1 MKIHVT
7 GAAGLLGSHLVKAW
21 MAEGAEVTAS
31 DNFTSGYRD
40 NVPIDVKLHVVDCCD
55 LAAMVKATRGAEV
68 IYHCAASPH
77 EGLSV
82 FSPVGVTN
90 SVFASTVTTMTA
102 GIVNGV
108 RRFVNFSSMARYGS
122 IAVPYH
128 EMQVTEPEDPYGV
141 AKVAA
146 EKEVELLARI
156 HGMEFVTAVPHN
168 VVGVGQRYD
177 DPYRNVVAIMINRCL
192 QGKPPI
198 IYGSGE
204 QKRCFSHVA
213 DALRPLM
220 KMAIATNV
228 VGEVI
233 NIGPDE
239 EFVTINDLA
248 ERVIAATGFKGE
260 PEYVPG
266 RPQEV
271 QLAYCSSDKS
281 RRLLDYKT
289 TRSLDEIIC
298 EMVEW
303 VSLRGPLPFDYYL
316 TIEINNEKTP
326 RTWKERLL

>member
-1 MKIHVT
+1 
-7 GAAGLLGSHLVKAW
+7 
-21 MAEGAEVTAS
+21 
-31 DNFTSGYRD
+31 
-40 NVPIDVKLHVVDCCD
+40 
-55 LAAMVKATRGAEV
+55 MVKATQGTEV
-68 IYHCAASPH
+68 VYHCAANPH

-82 FSPVGVTN
+82 FSPVTVTN

-102 GIVNGV
+102 AIVNDV

-122 IAVPYH
+122 IAVPYR
-128 EMQVTEPEDPYGV
+128 ETQAPEPEDPYGV

-146 EKEVELLARI
+146 EKEVALLSKI
-156 HGMEFVTAVPHN
+156 HGMEYVTAVPHN
-168 VVGVGQRYD
+168 VVGPGQRYD

-198 IYGSGE
+198 IYGHGE
-204 QKRCFSHVA
+204 QKRCFSHVKDSLQA
-213 DALRPLM
+213 LM
-220 KMAIATNV
+220 KMATASNV

-248 ERVIAATGFKGE
+248 ARVIKATEFEGE
-260 PEYVPG
+260 PLYVPG

-289 TRSLDEIIC
+289 TRTLDEIIC

-303 VSLRGPLPFDYYL
+303 ISLRGPLPFDYYL